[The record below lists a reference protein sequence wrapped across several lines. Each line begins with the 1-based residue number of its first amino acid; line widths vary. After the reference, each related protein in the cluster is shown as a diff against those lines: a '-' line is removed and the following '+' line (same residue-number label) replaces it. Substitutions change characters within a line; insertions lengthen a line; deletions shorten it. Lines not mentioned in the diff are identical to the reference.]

1 MNGSSAD
8 HTIDNILL
16 LLQSLSSQGL
26 LIGLNIVHNHLF
38 LFLLDGRV
46 ELLFVFIN
54 QQLDVYVFRDGR
66 RYIRFVCSGRDYLCV
81 GPVRRISSLSTLL
94 FDVPLIV
101 GACIDL
107 VP

>member
-1 MNGSSAD
+1 MAGSK
-8 HTIDNILL
+8 HHHKIYVNRY
-16 LLQSLSSQGL
+16 
-26 LIGLNIVHNHLF
+26 LF
-38 LFLLDGRV
+38 LFLFDSRV
-46 ELLFVFIN
+46 ELLFVFVD

-66 RYIRFVCSGRDYLCV
+66 WYIRFVCSGRDYLCV